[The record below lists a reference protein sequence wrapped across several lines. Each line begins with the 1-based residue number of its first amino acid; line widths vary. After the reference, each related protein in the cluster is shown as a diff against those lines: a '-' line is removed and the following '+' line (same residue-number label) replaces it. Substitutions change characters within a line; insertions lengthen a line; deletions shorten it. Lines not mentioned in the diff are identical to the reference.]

1 VVYHPPA
8 QVAEIIGVHPETVA
22 SWIRSG
28 DLDAVCISESEHSTR
43 KKYAI
48 TDEQLAAFNQRRS
61 TRKSAPVAKP
71 TTSKAVA
78 VPAGGY
84 KKRYE
89 E

>member
-1 VVYHPPA
+1 M
-8 QVAEIIGVHPETVA
+8 IGVHPETVA
-22 SWIRSG
+22 TWIRNG
-28 DLDAVCISESEHSTR
+28 DLDAVCISESESSTR
-43 KKYAI
+43 KKYAV

-61 TRKSAPVAKP
+61 TRKSSASVKQTA
-71 TTSKAVA
+71 SKAVA